1 MLEKLPPVTDSR
13 LLVSTDTVD
22 DAGVYLLNGDT
33 ALVFTTDFFTP
44 IVDDAADFGRI
55 SVANALSDV
64 YAMGGTPLIAIN
76 LVGFPDGELPLS
88 VMTEI
93 LVGGQEKAGEAG
105 VLIIGGHSMSDRELK
120 YGLAVVGTVHP
131 DKIVRNSGARAGD
144 LIILTKP
151 IGTGVLS
158 TALKH
163 EKLADETLETMT
175 SLMATLNRAAGVAMV
190 AAGAS
195 GATDLTGFG
204 LVGHAIEMARGSGVT
219 IEIPVDGVPLIEGAS
234 ETLRGGL
241 APGGL
246 FTNHHYYRQFVSL
259 RTRADGYSI
268 ELLSDPQTSGGLLIA
283 LAPDRL
289 GEFEAAYAS
298 AGGDGHWV
306 IGKAVEAGEKPL
318 VLT

>member
-1 MLEKLPPVTDSR
+1 VLSKLKPVTDPR
-13 LLVSTDTVD
+13 LIVSTDTVD
-22 DAGVYLLNGDT
+22 DAGVYRLTDDT
-33 ALVFTTDFFTP
+33 ALVFTADYFTP

-64 YAMGGTPLIAIN
+64 YAMGGTPLIALN
-76 LVGFPDGELPLS
+76 LIGFPDGELPLD
-88 VMTEI
+88 VMTDI
-93 LVGGQEKAGEAG
+93 LAGGQEKAEEAG
-105 VLIIGGHSMSDRELK
+105 VLIVGGHSVSDREIK

-131 DKIVRNSGARAGD
+131 DRVVRNSGARAGD
-144 LIILTKP
+144 AIVLTKP
-151 IGTGVLS
+151 IGTGVLA

-163 EKLADETLETMT
+163 EKLPDEGLETITALMT
-175 SLMATLNRAAGVAMV
+175 TLNRAAAEAMV

-204 LVGHAIEMARGSGVT
+204 LVGHLIEMARGSGVT
-219 IEIPVDGVPLIEGAS
+219 IEIPVAGVPLIDGALD
-234 ETLRGGL
+234 TLRGGL

-283 LAPDRL
+283 LPPDRL
-289 GEFEAAYAS
+289 GAFETAYGA
-298 AGGDGHWV
+298 AGGAGHWV
-306 IGKAVEAGEKPL
+306 IGRVIEAGEKPL

>member
-1 MLEKLPPVTDSR
+1 MLDKLPPVTDPR

-22 DAGVYLLNGDT
+22 DAGVYLLNADT

-64 YAMGGTPLIAIN
+64 YAMGGTPLIALN
-76 LVGFPDGELPLS
+76 LIGFPDGELPLS
-88 VMTEI
+88 IMTEI

-158 TALKH
+158 TALKY

-175 SLMATLNRAAGVAMV
+175 SLMATLNRAAGEAMV
-190 AAGAS
+190 AAGPP
-195 GATDLTGFG
+195 
-204 LVGHAIEMARGSGVT
+204 ARPT
-219 IEIPVDGVPLIEGAS
+219 
-234 ETLRGGL
+234 
-241 APGGL
+241 
-246 FTNHHYYRQFVSL
+246 
-259 RTRADGYSI
+259 
-268 ELLSDPQTSGGLLIA
+268 
-283 LAPDRL
+283 
-289 GEFEAAYAS
+289 
-298 AGGDGHWV
+298 
-306 IGKAVEAGEKPL
+306 
-318 VLT
+318 